1 MHSNVDIAKGEGT
14 QFQVDSMRKNL
25 NFGSVNQSATTY
37 EHFSQSTA
45 LGTSL
50 AGMFLDLT

>member
-1 MHSNVDIAKGEGT
+1 MYSNVYIAQSEGT

-25 NFGSVNQSATTY
+25 NFGSVNQSATAY